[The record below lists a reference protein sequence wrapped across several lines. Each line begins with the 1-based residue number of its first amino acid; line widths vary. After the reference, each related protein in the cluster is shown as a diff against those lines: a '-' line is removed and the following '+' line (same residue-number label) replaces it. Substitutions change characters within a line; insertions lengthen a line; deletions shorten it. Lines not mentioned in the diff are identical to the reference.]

1 MFQHFGKNYVACNI
15 HVKMVLLFCS
25 GAISKHFVTAK
36 RLMATFILD
45 AFFSPSQVKKYIN
58 DKTRNYLTAEQIG

>member
-1 MFQHFGKNYVACNI
+1 MS
-15 HVKMVLLFCS
+15 LLFCS
-25 GAISKHFVTAK
+25 GAITKHFVTAK
-36 RLMATFILD
+36 KLMASFILD